1 LFRSEHALCRN
12 QDTAVFFNER
22 NRREVAYAKSVCR
35 RCPVMEECG
44 DHAIKSHTYHG
55 IWGGMS
61 PRELEEQRRVRN
73 IVLPLQYPLVVGA
86 KRNA

>member
-1 LFRSEHALCRN
+1 
-12 QDTAVFFNER
+12 
-22 NRREVAYAKSVCR
+22 
-35 RCPVMEECG
+35 MEECG

-55 IWGGMS
+55 IWGGMN
-61 PRELEEQRRVRN
+61 PRELEEQRRLRN